1 MRYAVITDIHGNLTA
16 LDAVLADFRD
26 DAVSEVWC
34 LGDILG
40 YGPDPNGCVERLR
53 QLPRNRCL
61 VGNHDWAVLG
71 KLDISDFN
79 TDARQ
84 AVLWTREQL
93 TRQNWEYLDKLPA
106 RLGPVAEEFTLAHAS
121 PRYSIWEYV
130 LSPATAALNFDYFDT
145 PYCFIGHTHVPII
158 YRQLRD
164 RDVVEMIKPEPDTPF
179 PLGQDRL
186 IINPGGVGQPRDGDP
201 RASYTLLDTE
211 ERTIEFRRVLYDV
224 EEVQERMIKASMP
237 PRLIARLS
245 YGL

>member
-1 MRYAVITDIHGNLTA
+1 
-16 LDAVLADFRD
+16 
-26 DAVSEVWC
+26 
-34 LGDILG
+34 
-40 YGPDPNGCVERLR
+40 
-53 QLPRNRCL
+53 
-61 VGNHDWAVLG
+61 
-71 KLDISDFN
+71 
-79 TDARQ
+79 
-84 AVLWTREQL
+84 
-93 TRQNWEYLDKLPA
+93 
-106 RLGPVAEEFTLAHAS
+106 VAEEFTLAHAS